1 MIFRYGMYILVLTA
15 PLWGALGAGW
25 FGRKI
30 GEKGAGVVTS
40 SCLIISLSWSLL
52 IFYET
57 SLNSSTTYI
66 KLWRWL
72 DSDLVTADFGLQ
84 FDALTATMLLVVTSV
99 SSLVHIY
106 STAYMDG
113 DPHVPRFMGYLS
125 LFTFFMILLVTSNNY
140 PQLFIG

>member
-1 MIFRYGMYILVLTA
+1 MYILVLTV
-15 PLWGALGAGW
+15 PLLGALVSGL

-30 GEKGAGVVTS
+30 GEKGAGIFTS

-57 SLNSSTTYI
+57 TLNFSTTYI

-72 DSDLVTADFGLQ
+72 DSDLVTAYFGLQ
-84 FDALTATMLLVVTSV
+84 FDSLTAVMFIVVTSV
-99 SSLVHIY
+99 STLVHIF

-113 DPHVPRFMGYLS
+113 DPHVPLFISYLS
-125 LFTFFMILLVTSNNY
+125 LFTFFMILLVTSDNY